1 MNLFAVLLWTAAV
14 VCLLV
19 LLVSWVC
26 FRIVFYNSRKGEDH
40 EAIALPAGAAY
51 QPFREEITAWIGK
64 KRTLP
69 QQEFS
74 IRSFDGLTLRG
85 RYFECCPGAPIE
97 LMIHGY
103 HGTAE
108 RDMSAG
114 VFRSFAVGHNAF
126 LVDQRASGYSEGHVV
141 TFGINESRD
150 CLQWIR
156 FLVAHFGPDTQ
167 IMLAGISMGA
177 ATVLMTSEMELP
189 ENVVGILADCGYTS
203 AKGIICEVMRMLH
216 LPPGLLY
223 PFVRLGARLYGG
235 FSLEERSPV
244 GAVAHSRV
252 PVIFYHGDNDT
263 LVPHSMS
270 IANHEACASAKKLV
284 ITPGAG
290 HGLCFLK
297 DKEGYLR
304 QLRAFCKENGI
315 PAEDRGMPD
324 AFV

>member
-1 MNLFAVLLWTAAV
+1 MMKFSILLLCTAAA
-14 VCLLV
+14 LL
-19 LLVSWVC
+19 LLALAISFLC
-26 FRIVFYNSRKGEDH
+26 FRIVFYASRKH
-40 EAIALPAGAAY
+40 ENL
-51 QPFREEITAWIGK
+51 EEISLPKGK
-64 KRTLP
+64 VYEPYHEQMIDFTKRMRALP
-69 QQEFS
+69 QQWFS

-85 RYFECCPGAPIE
+85 RYFEYEPGAPIE
-97 LMIHGY
+97 LMFHGY

-126 LVDQRASGYSEGHVV
+126 LVDQRAGGYSDGHVV
-141 TFGINESRD
+141 SFGINESRD

-156 FLVAHFGPDTQ
+156 FLVEHFGPDTQ

-177 ATVLMTSEMELP
+177 ATVLMASELDLP
-189 ENVVGILADCGYTS
+189 KNVVGILADCGYTS
-203 AKGIICEVMRMLH
+203 AKDIICEVMKGLH
-216 LPPGLLY
+216 LPPWLLY

-244 GAVAHSRV
+244 GAVVHSKV
-252 PVIFYHGDNDT
+252 PVIFYHGDSDT

-304 QLRAFCKENGI
+304 ELRAFCRENGI
-315 PAEDRGMPD
+315 PAEDNGTP
-324 AFV
+324 AL